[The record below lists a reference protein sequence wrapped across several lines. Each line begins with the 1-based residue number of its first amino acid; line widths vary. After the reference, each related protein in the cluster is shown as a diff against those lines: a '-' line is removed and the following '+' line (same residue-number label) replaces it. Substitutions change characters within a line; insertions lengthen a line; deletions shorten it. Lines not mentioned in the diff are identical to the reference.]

1 MASSKPGM
9 KELNASK
16 GYTANEIIGK
26 PFSIFYR
33 PDNRAKG
40 IPEKRLAT
48 AKESGRFA
56 SEGWRI
62 RKDGT
67 RFWALVVIDAIL
79 VRLDNSSDSRK

>member
-1 MASSKPGM
+1 MASSKPGI

-40 IPEKRLAT
+40 IP
-48 AKESGRFA
+48 
-56 SEGWRI
+56 
-62 RKDGT
+62 
-67 RFWALVVIDAIL
+67 
-79 VRLDNSSDSRK
+79 